1 MGYRCPKGG
10 AMAWKETCV
19 MDERLSFVHEVELG
33 RRSVAE
39 LCRVFGV
46 SRKTGYKW
54 ISRFRE
60 GGDEALADASRAP
73 LTHPNTTDERL
84 VRLIVEARR
93 RHPDWGPEKLLE
105 WLTPRHPRIEEW
117 PAVSTAAQILKRAGL
132 VRTRRRFRSAI
143 PFRAPFTEV
152 VAPNTLWSA
161 DFKGY
166 FKTGDSRYCHPLTIT
181 DNYSRFLIE
190 CRALLRYT
198 SEETMPWFERAF
210 REYGLPMA
218 IRTDNGSPFGSTGL
232 GGLTKLN
239 VWWLRLGIVPE
250 HIEPGKPQQN
260 GRHERMHGTLKRAVG
275 RPRLHATAQQA
286 PFDRFRQQYNHE
298 RPHHA
303 LGGATPASYYAPSP
317 RPYPKRLPPFEYP
330 PDVVPRYVL
339 RRGKIHWLGRKY
351 YVGTALGDEIIG
363 LREIDDGTWLVIA
376 GPIAIGKLNA
386 RQQRVE
392 PIEPYLMNAPESV
405 THVPGKL

>member
-1 MGYRCPKGG
+1 
-10 AMAWKETCV
+10 MAWKETCV
-19 MDERLSFVHEVELG
+19 MDERLSFVHEVERG
-33 RRSVAE
+33 ERGIAQ

-54 ISRFRE
+54 IGRYRE
-60 GGDEALADASRAP
+60 RGEDALVDGSRAP
-73 LTHPNTTDERL
+73 LNHPNATEHKL

-105 WLTPRHPRIEEW
+105 WLLPRHPDIDDW

-132 VRTRRRFRSAI
+132 IKARRRLRSAI
-143 PFRAPFTEV
+143 AFRAPFTEV
-152 VAPNTLWSA
+152 DAPNALWSA

-166 FKTGDSRYCHPLTIT
+166 FKTGDGRYCHPLTIT
-181 DNYSRFLIE
+181 DNYSRYLIE
-190 CRALLRYT
+190 CRSLLRYS
-198 SEETMPWFERAF
+198 SEQVMPWFERAF
-210 REYGLPMA
+210 GDYGLPKA

-260 GRHERMHGTLKRAVG
+260 SRHERMHGTLKRAVG
-275 RPRLHATAQQA
+275 SPRQDALGQQA

-303 LGGATPASYYAPSP
+303 LGGATPASRYQPSP
-317 RPYPKRLPPFEYP
+317 RPFPRRLPPFEYP
-330 PDVVPRYVL
+330 PGDVL
-339 RRGKIHWLGRKY
+339 RKIVRQGKLRWLGRLY
-351 YVGTALGDEIIG
+351 YTNSALHGEIVG
-363 LREIDDGTWLVIA
+363 LREVDDGVWLLIA
-376 GPIAIGKLNA
+376 GPIAIGRLDA
-386 RQQRVE
+386 RKPRIE
-392 PIEPYLMNAPESV
+392 PIRPYVANPQKVLPMSLESSY
-405 THVPGKL
+405 PCAR